1 MNSPKV
7 VVSLGLALIF
17 SVILTAC
24 GGGSS
29 TPPAPAGPPTLETQT
44 LPGGVV
50 NQNYSAILSAI
61 GGTGAYT
68 WSISSGSLPPGL
80 TLNSS
85 QGVISGT
92 PTAVQKG
99 GYSFTAQVTDAKG
112 LSATANLSI
121 YIEGVVSITPASLPS
136 GSVGVPYSQTLAATG
151 GLQPYTWCVL
161 ATGGGCD
168 PTQASLP
175 PGLSLNTTTGV
186 ISGTP
191 TTPAAPASF
200 MIQVTDAET
209 SPGIPAVGSSSFSI
223 AIMSITTTSLMQG
236 SAGVPYSATLTAS
249 GGVPFKGGQYSW
261 CIASGLPDGLTLD
274 NNCTNQPGKGLIS
287 GTPTKIGTFGPFT
300 VQASDKEN
308 PPATA
313 TASLSITIAAAV
325 TNANLSGNYVFT
337 FSGYNNGTL
346 VLMAGS
352 FFADGQGNITYG
364 ELDYNNGNGEPGG
377 SNPTPQIIAANS
389 TYSINP

>member
-99 GYSFTAQVTDAKG
+99 GNIFPAQVTNAKG
-112 LSATANLSI
+112 PPATANLSI
-121 YIEGVVSITPASLPS
+121 YIKGVVSITPHRCPR
-136 GSVGVPYSQTLAATG
+136 
-151 GLQPYTWCVL
+151 
-161 ATGGGCD
+161 
-168 PTQASLP
+168 
-175 PGLSLNTTTGV
+175 
-186 ISGTP
+186 
-191 TTPAAPASF
+191 APWA
-200 MIQVTDAET
+200 
-209 SPGIPAVGSSSFSI
+209 
-223 AIMSITTTSLMQG
+223 
-236 SAGVPYSATLTAS
+236 
-249 GGVPFKGGQYSW
+249 
-261 CIASGLPDGLTLD
+261 
-274 NNCTNQPGKGLIS
+274 
-287 GTPTKIGTFGPFT
+287 
-300 VQASDKEN
+300 
-308 PPATA
+308 
-313 TASLSITIAAAV
+313 
-325 TNANLSGNYVFT
+325 
-337 FSGYNNGTL
+337 
-346 VLMAGS
+346 
-352 FFADGQGNITYG
+352 
-364 ELDYNNGNGEPGG
+364 
-377 SNPTPQIIAANS
+377 
-389 TYSINP
+389 